1 MMMIKKLF
9 YYCYKSRTGRQS
21 ARPLTEVVA
30 AEAVQ
35 MQGHSHHVTIHSST
49 RSGLLTVSPL

>member
-1 MMMIKKLF
+1 MIKKLF